1 MLLKAPENEEELRK
15 FLKRLEIEIEIKR
28 RKRILKKFIN
38 YLRRIASEF
47 EIDLSTLEILIE
59 KKINTIKYTDI
70 NIVINNLNNYMPGVA
85 LLLKRKVKE
94 WECE

>member
-1 MLLKAPENEEELRK
+1 MLLKAPENEEELKK

-47 EIDLSTLEILIE
+47 EIDISTLEILIE
-59 KKINTIKYTDI
+59 KKVNTIKYTEI
-70 NIVINNLNNYMPGVA
+70 NKVINNLNNYMPSVA
-85 LLLKRKVKE
+85 LLLKKKVKE